1 MHLKL
6 LVPVFL
12 LEQRLT
18 VLYGEL
24 RHHCTCLRGFPLLI
38 ATWRSRMVCL
48 SLSAGIPGLE
58 LPEHEGLILSPNV
71 QPLFGLFSSLLE
83 SRSMFSSS
91 IN

>member
-1 MHLKL
+1 
-6 LVPVFL
+6 
-12 LEQRLT
+12 
-18 VLYGEL
+18 
-24 RHHCTCLRGFPLLI
+24 
-38 ATWRSRMVCL
+38 MVCL

-58 LPEHEGLILSPNV
+58 LPETFHEGLILSSNV

>member
-1 MHLKL
+1 
-6 LVPVFL
+6 
-12 LEQRLT
+12 
-18 VLYGEL
+18 
-24 RHHCTCLRGFPLLI
+24 
-38 ATWRSRMVCL
+38 MVCL

>member
-1 MHLKL
+1 VEISK
-6 LVPVFL
+6 
-12 LEQRLT
+12 
-18 VLYGEL
+18 
-24 RHHCTCLRGFPLLI
+24 
-38 ATWRSRMVCL
+38 VCL

-58 LPEHEGLILSPNV
+58 LPEIFHEGLILSPNV

>member
-1 MHLKL
+1 
-6 LVPVFL
+6 
-12 LEQRLT
+12 
-18 VLYGEL
+18 
-24 RHHCTCLRGFPLLI
+24 
-38 ATWRSRMVCL
+38 MVCL

-71 QPLFGLFSSLLE
+71 QPVYGLFSSLPE